1 MWNYAQLSQAAKIAG
16 GPELYVEALIAGG
29 KALGRMQMVPW
40 LAAAG
45 VGGSLLTFGGVK
57 LAEHIK
63 AKKEAEIARAKEQLL
78 EGIKM
83 YDAEHTDEENPT
95 DEASV

>member
-16 GPELYVEALIAGG
+16 GPERYVEALITGG

-45 VGGSLLTFGGVK
+45 VGGSLLTYGGVK

-63 AKKEAEIARAKEQLL
+63 AKKEAEITNAKEQLI
-78 EGIKM
+78 EEINK
-83 YDAEHTDEENPT
+83 YDSEHEAEEEPADEKPE
-95 DEASV
+95 